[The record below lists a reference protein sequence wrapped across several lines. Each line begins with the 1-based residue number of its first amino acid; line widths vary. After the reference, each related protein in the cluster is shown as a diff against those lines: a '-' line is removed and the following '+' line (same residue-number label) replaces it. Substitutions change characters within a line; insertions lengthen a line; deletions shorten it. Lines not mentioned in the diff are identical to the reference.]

1 MTRSRRVTLLL
12 AALALCSTVQEAS
25 AQSVSV
31 AQREN
36 GMVLALSSSLGPG
49 LPVKVGMNTMYSIV
63 GVLDVGL
70 ALGFSHDP
78 ADASEQSRI
87 GLAYAATP
95 LKQALGFPVSAHVYG
110 DYTFVSER
118 SDFLERNRLER
129 QARGYTLGLAIV
141 RDLSVTGVVSLR
153 LAALGE
159 YENLVEETAATF
171 DTAGF
176 TGTSEVDYGEYP
188 QVRRVDR
195 AAGGG
200 YAGIHFEFDSRVA
213 LLVGSAVVVD
223 QELGFE
229 VRPDIQVFL
238 SRE

>member
-1 MTRSRRVTLLL
+1 MRWRPRIVIL
-12 AALALCSTVQEAS
+12 AVLSISWPLFDAA

-31 AQREN
+31 SQSTN
-36 GMVLALSSSLGPG
+36 GTVLALSTSLGPG
-49 LPVKVGMNTMYSIV
+49 LPVEARVNTMYSIV

-78 ADASEQSRI
+78 ADASARSRI
-87 GLAYAATP
+87 GLAYASTP

-129 QARGYTLGLAIV
+129 QARGYTVGLQIV
-141 RDLSVTGVVSLR
+141 RDLSVSDVVSLR
-153 LAALGE
+153 LGALGE

-171 DTAGF
+171 NTAGF
-176 TGTSEVDYGEYP
+176 AGTSEVDYAEYP
-188 QVRRVDR
+188 EVRRVDR

-200 YAGIHFEFDSRVA
+200 YAGILFGWDSQDA
-213 LLVGSAVVVD
+213 LLVGCAVVVD